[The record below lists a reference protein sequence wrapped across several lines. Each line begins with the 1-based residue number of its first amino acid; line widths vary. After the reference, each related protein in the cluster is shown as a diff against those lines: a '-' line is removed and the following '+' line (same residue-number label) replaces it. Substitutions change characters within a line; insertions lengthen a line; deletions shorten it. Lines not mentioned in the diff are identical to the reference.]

1 MKQDTVMEDELQ
13 YFAHNF
19 KKEELVDLNQNIKRT
34 KFEILRFKMQ
44 EDYKISEL
52 KELFSEWQ
60 KLRRI
65 IQTVKEK
72 NIIYR
77 FYDELS
83 IKIIIK

>member
-1 MKQDTVMEDELQ
+1 MRQDIIIEDELQ
-13 YFAHNF
+13 YFANNF

-34 KFEILRFKMQ
+34 KYEILRFKMQ
-44 EDYKISEL
+44 GDYKISEL
-52 KELFSEWQ
+52 KQLFSEWQ

-65 IQTVKEK
+65 LLTVKER

-83 IKIIIK
+83 KNL

>member
-1 MKQDTVMEDELQ
+1 MRQDIVIEDELQ
-13 YFAHNF
+13 YFANNF

-34 KFEILRFKMQ
+34 KYEILRFKMQ
-44 EDYKISEL
+44 GDYKISEL
-52 KELFSEWQ
+52 KQLFSEWQ

-65 IQTVKEK
+65 LLTVKER

-83 IKIIIK
+83 KNL

>member
-1 MKQDTVMEDELQ
+1 MEDELQ
-13 YFAHNF
+13 YFASNF
-19 KKEELVDLNQNIKRT
+19 KKQDLVDLNKNIKRT
-34 KFEILRFKMQ
+34 KYEILRFKMQ

-52 KELFSEWQ
+52 KEILSEWQ

-65 IQTVKEK
+65 LLTVKER

-83 IKIIIK
+83 ILT